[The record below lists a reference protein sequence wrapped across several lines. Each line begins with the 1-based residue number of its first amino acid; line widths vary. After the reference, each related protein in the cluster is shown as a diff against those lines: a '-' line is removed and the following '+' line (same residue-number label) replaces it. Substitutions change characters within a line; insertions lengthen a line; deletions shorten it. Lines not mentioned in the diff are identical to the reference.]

1 MKRESHHVAPE
12 AQVLDAADEPSG
24 SARLPAVPETD
35 DMQLIAER
43 AGFDTRAGARGGRR
57 TPRPIRRRLDK
68 LMINRIGHKAYRRL
82 MGCDTL
88 ILTTVGH
95 RSGAERTTPVGGFP
109 GGNGSWLIVA
119 AAGGTAANPAWYYNI
134 AARPDKVRIDVEG
147 RQIAVTAVQ
156 LHGAER
162 AQAWQQITTAAP
174 RFAWFQHRTDRELPV
189 IRLTPL
195 SRSTSPRS

>member
-1 MKRESHHVAPE
+1 MKRNSHHGAPE
-12 AQVLDAADEPSG
+12 ERLLDSADEPTG
-24 SARLPAVPETD
+24 SAHLPAAAETD
-35 DMQLIAER
+35 DIQITAER

-68 LMINRIGHKAYRRL
+68 LVMNRIGHRAYRRL

-88 ILTTVGH
+88 VLTTVGH

-119 AAGGTAANPAWYYNI
+119 AAGGTATNPAWYYNI
-134 AARPDKVRIDVEG
+134 AARPDKVRIGIEG
-147 RQIAVTAVQ
+147 RQVAVTAVQ

-174 RFAWFQHRTDRELPV
+174 QFAWFQHRTDRELPV
-189 IRLTPL
+189 IRLTPR
-195 SRSTSPRS
+195 SRPTSPRS